1 MLLFEQKSSD
11 LAVSSEQEEV
21 KRGFTSAMMLPL
33 RQGLLCATV
42 DQQFLIYDLEETIDD
57 GLNLVLKKRLIGYN
71 EEIADMKFLGYEE
84 QYLAVATS
92 VEQVSCHDSRVTL
105 ERKKC

>member
-33 RQGLLCATV
+33 HQGLLCATV
-42 DQQFLIYDLEETIDD
+42 DQQFLIYDLDETIDD

-92 VEQVSCHDSRVTL
+92 VEQVSCQNSRVTL